1 MEVNFMGKHLILIF
15 DDFDLIPFSIN
26 FPRNP
31 ALFFNFLKLLA
42 DWGKIWFVKKK
53 RVYKEEGVAKW
64 GKKGEEKNFKF
75 WKWEVGAK
83 IKKIWV

>member
-42 DWGKIWFVKKK
+42 DWGKI
-53 RVYKEEGVAKW
+53 
-64 GKKGEEKNFKF
+64 
-75 WKWEVGAK
+75 
-83 IKKIWV
+83 